1 MKVTKTLALLVVAAL
16 AWWSVAPALAEDE
29 GEEEGE
35 EGSSETT
42 EENIRYYYGRGDN
55 PFYIPTDEEQE
66 ETFYFGESDQ
76 EDFVELKWSRFQDT
90 SGRASRDI
98 KKIIGISLITTAV
111 MMTGWALFAHSE
123 ETRPDNWRKIYEGTG
138 VLLVSKKKTVHV
150 PSVVAGACLV
160 GGGVWLMR
168 RN

>member
-1 MKVTKTLALLVVAAL
+1 MKVSKTFALLLVAAL
-16 AWWSVAPALAEDE
+16 AWWSVAPALAEEE

-42 EENIRYYYGRGDN
+42 EENIRYYYGRGAN
-55 PFYIPTDEEQE
+55 PFSVPPDEEQE
-66 ETFYFGESDQ
+66 ETFYFGESAQ

-123 ETRPDNWRKIYEGTG
+123 ETRPDNWKKIYEGTG
-138 VLLVSKKKTVHV
+138 KLVVSKEKTVHV
-150 PSVVAGACLV
+150 PSIVAGACLV

-168 RN
+168 RK